1 VKNILDRD
9 KEMKL
14 LVAVDFS
21 DSSQLI
27 IEYVKELAKV
37 VSGKIWLVHV
47 AEPDPEFVGYEVDP
61 PEMRDAV
68 ARRFHKEHQQ
78 LQQLSQELRS
88 EGVECIALLVQGP
101 TVETILREIE
111 KLSVDMVVI
120 GSHGKGL
127 LRHLLVGS
135 TSEGVLKKSS
145 IPVLVVPTH
154 GRASGKK

>member
-1 VKNILDRD
+1 MAQSK
-9 KEMKL
+9 KL

-21 DSSQLI
+21 GSSRRVIDYAKDLAR
-27 IEYVKELAKV
+27 VLAAKV
-37 VSGKIWLVHV
+37 WLLHV

-61 PEMRDAV
+61 PVMRDTV
-68 ARRFHKEHQQ
+68 ARRFHKEHQELQ
-78 LQQLSQELRS
+78 LVSQELRS
-88 EGVECIALLVQGP
+88 QGLECEAILVQGP
-101 TVETILREIE
+101 TIETILHEVE

-120 GSHGKGL
+120 GSHGKGV

-154 GRASGKK
+154 GRT